1 MSEDQNIQTH
11 NLIARHPDKLSS
23 APYQWLHH
31 QCEGNLQISSDGTI
45 SCEKCEVKQPALN
58 WCITDENHLSES
70 PPEVK
75 PLDFPTLSALAGQLA
90 STASPQWLSQFLSN
104 IED

>member
-1 MSEDQNIQTH
+1 MSEEPNIQIH
-11 NLIARHPDKLSS
+11 NLIARHPDEFSL

-31 QCEGNLQISSDGTI
+31 QCEGNLQISNDGTI
-45 SCEKCEVKQPALN
+45 SCEKCGVKQPAST
-58 WCITDENHLSES
+58 WCITDNKHLSES

-75 PLDFPTLSALAGQLA
+75 PLDFPALSALAGQLA
-90 STASPQWLSQFLSN
+90 STAGPQWLKEFLSN